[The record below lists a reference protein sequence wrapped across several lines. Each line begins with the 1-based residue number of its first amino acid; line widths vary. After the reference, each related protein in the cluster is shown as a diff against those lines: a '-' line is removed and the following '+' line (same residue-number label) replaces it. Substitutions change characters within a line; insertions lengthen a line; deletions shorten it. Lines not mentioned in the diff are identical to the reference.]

1 MKKVFLINAGPY
13 KSYSVKSRVYF
24 PTLLLYI
31 GTIIKNKYEVEIL
44 DRMVEDFEIA
54 TLGDKI
60 KSESSPLACIIH
72 FGTKEINDAAGIA
85 DCFKRVHPNA
95 KVIALGLHG
104 AMFPDQVLSD
114 SSFDFV
120 ISLDAENV
128 IYALLKSIE
137 DGNVSAMP
145 NVWSKMSNN
154 VLPPSRVENIDMSSL
169 PLLDY
174 ELVSMDKYLYRSVG
188 FLTGDNSLKKVIRF
202 STSRGCLYKCNFC
215 TDPFK
220 GYSRMSNEKIV
231 ENLKFIVNKFDPD
244 ILYFDD
250 PEFFMNRKE
259 SIELLKYINSNF
271 RFQCIGTSRAHYYNE
286 KYISLSVME
295 ELKNCW
301 LVWDVGAETGN
312 SETLKALKKGIQ
324 VEQLHNVASYAGQV
338 GVRSG
343 FSFMVGLPNETE
355 EDMINTLILIEEL
368 KTKSKNNIIIT
379 YQYYQPIGKT
389 ELALNVSQYGF
400 IQPILLRDWVNLF
413 DKKTG
418 SIDIHYN
425 KWIERPEF
433 IDYLML
439 VVKFHINEEYQ
450 DSQSSFAK
458 TIRNSW
464 EERKSKNYW
473 DDLWEVE
480 LAKQN
485 NLSFFS
491 YQNA

>member
-44 DRMVEDFEIA
+44 DRMVEDFEIS
-54 TLGDKI
+54 TLDDKI
-60 KSESSPLACIIH
+60 KSEHSPLACIIH
-72 FGTKEINDAAGIA
+72 FSTKEINDAVGIA
-85 DCFKRVHPNA
+85 DCFKSVHSNT

-104 AMFPDQVLSD
+104 AMFPEQVLQD

-120 ISLDAENV
+120 ISLDAEN
-128 IYALLKSIE
+128 IIADLLKSIE
-137 DGNVSAMP
+137 EESASAIP
-145 NVWSKMSNN
+145 NIWSKISDNI
-154 VLPPSRVENIDMSSL
+154 LQPSRVENIDMSYL

-174 ELVSMDKYLYRSVG
+174 DLLSMDKYLYRSVG
-188 FLTGDNSLKKVIRF
+188 FLTGDNSVKKVIRF

-220 GYSRMSNEKIV
+220 GYSRMSNEKII
-231 ENLKFIVNKFDPD
+231 ENLKFIANKFDPD

-259 SIELLKYINSNF
+259 SIELLKYINTNF
-271 RFQCIGTSRAHYYNE
+271 RFQCIGTSRAHYYHE

-295 ELKNCW
+295 ELKKCW

-312 SETLKALKKGIQ
+312 AETLKALKKGIQ

-368 KTKSKNNIIIT
+368 KAKSRNNIIIT

-389 ELALNVSQYGF
+389 ELALNVSRYDF
-400 IQPILLRDWVNLF
+400 TQPTLLRDWVKLF

-418 SIDIHYN
+418 SINIHHN

-433 IDYLML
+433 IEYLML

-450 DSQSSFAK
+450 NSQRSFAT

-464 EERKSKNYW
+464 EERKNKNYW
-473 DDLWEVE
+473 DDLWEIE
-480 LAKQN
+480 LAQQN